1 MERFLTRLLG
11 LFFILTGP
19 LNAFFNIVPLS
30 LNFINMNNVDGVA
43 KPCRDRAEGGAGG
56 ALAPPLFCKNKNKLN
71 KK

>member
-43 KPCRDRAEGGAGG
+43 KPWPSNECAE
-56 ALAPPLFCKNKNKLN
+56 FVTQQRNYTRK
-71 KK
+71 

>member
-30 LNFINMNNVDGVA
+30 SNFINMNNVDGDA
-43 KPCRDRAEGGAGG
+43 KPWPSNECAE
-56 ALAPPLFCKNKNKLN
+56 FVTRQRNYRRIKIIRKHKC
-71 KK
+71 

>member
-19 LNAFFNIVPLS
+19 LNAFFNIVLLS

-43 KPCRDRAEGGAGG
+43 KPWPSNECAE
-56 ALAPPLFCKNKNKLN
+56 FVTQQRNYRRK
-71 KK
+71 